1 MFRSRDFDSMILIQ
15 IRDLNLRDVDWIF
28 VRINLKSQAGSKSVL
43 REIVKNKQLDDNFL
57 TCSIFIIIIF
67 FAIKYDILNSEYV
80 SLIVLILYF
89 TYSLLYNSRW
99 QYYF

>member
-28 VRINLKSQAGSKSVL
+28 IRINLKSQAGSSFL

-80 SLIVLILYF
+80 SLIVLILS
-89 TYSLLYNSRW
+89 YSLNI
-99 QYYF
+99 YFIFYIFSLI

>member
-1 MFRSRDFDSMILIQ
+1 M
-15 IRDLNLRDVDWIF
+15 
-28 VRINLKSQAGSKSVL
+28 
-43 REIVKNKQLDDNFL
+43 KNKQLDDNFL

-89 TYSLLYNSRW
+89 TYSLLYNSR
-99 QYYF
+99 

>member
-28 VRINLKSQAGSKSVL
+28 IRINLKSQAGSKSVL

-57 TCSIFIIIIF
+57 TCSIFIIF

-80 SLIVLILYF
+80 SLIVLIL
-89 TYSLLYNSRW
+89 TYSLNI
-99 QYYF
+99 YFIFYIFSLI